1 MVPYLIFSPKSGR
14 LNFNTPNWNFKVLI
28 VLKLN
33 GRKIH
38 FNIVLIY
45 YCVIINTSPE
55 QLLVLSNIESMD

>member
-28 VLKLN
+28 VLELN
-33 GRKIH
+33 GRKN